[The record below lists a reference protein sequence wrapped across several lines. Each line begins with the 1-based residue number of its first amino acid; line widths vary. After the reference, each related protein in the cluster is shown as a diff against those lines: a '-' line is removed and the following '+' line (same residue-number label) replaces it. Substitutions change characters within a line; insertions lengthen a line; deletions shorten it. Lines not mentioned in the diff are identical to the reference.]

1 MALAVFNE
9 FNQTIDDIADGKH
22 NLSTDAFKF
31 LLTNVAPVATN
42 SVKTDL
48 TEIAAGNGYTAGGV
62 ALTIASSSQTN
73 GSYAWV
79 GGNSP
84 VVTASGGAIAQFRY
98 LALYNDT
105 SVGKSL
111 IGWYDYGVAI
121 DLADGESLTINA
133 DGVTIISGSLTA
145 V

>member
-1 MALAVFNE
+1 MALALFNP

-22 NLSTDAFKF
+22 NLSTDTFKF

-42 SVKTDL
+42 SVRADL

-62 ALTIASSSQTN
+62 ALTIASSSQT
-73 GSYAWV
+73 GGAYAWV

-84 VVTASGGAIAQFRY
+84 VVTAAGGAIAQFRY

-105 SVGKSL
+105 AVGKNL
-111 IGWYDYGVAI
+111 IGHYDYGAAI

-133 DGVTIISGSLTA
+133 NGVTIISGSLTA
-145 V
+145 I